1 MMKGSICTKKEKT
14 VKTVRNE
21 GFNKREKGKN
31 SKNHATKRRLV
42 HEKGKNSK
50 NHATKRRLVHEKGK
64 KPKDHAPIPRD
75 AWTKETIALM

>member
-42 HEKGKNSK
+42 HEKGK
-50 NHATKRRLVHEKGK
+50 
-64 KPKDHAPIPRD
+64 KPKVHAPIPRD